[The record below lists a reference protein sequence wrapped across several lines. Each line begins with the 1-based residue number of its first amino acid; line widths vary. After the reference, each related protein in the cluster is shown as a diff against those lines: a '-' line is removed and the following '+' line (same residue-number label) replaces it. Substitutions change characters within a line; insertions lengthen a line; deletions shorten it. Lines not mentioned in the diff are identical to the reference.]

1 VANDQNSD
9 RTAAGSEAAPW
20 PSTQRSDAAPSG
32 SSGDSS
38 GEERLP
44 VGTRL
49 HEFEITGFVG
59 EGGFSIVYLAWDH
72 SLERK
77 VALKE
82 YMPSSLAAR
91 RGGSRVHARSD
102 RHRDT
107 FETGLKS
114 FVNEGK
120 LLAQFDHPALVK
132 VYRFWEANGTA
143 YMVMPFYEGTTL
155 KDTVRARSEP
165 PDETWLRALL
175 DPLTEALAVLHRE
188 QCFHRDIA
196 PDNVLLLAPAGK
208 PLLLDF
214 GAARRVIGDKTQ
226 ALTVILK
233 PGYAPVEQ
241 YAEDTAMKQGPWTDV
256 YALAAVVYWSI
267 TGKTPPVSVGRML
280 SDAFVPLA
288 QCAAGRY
295 SERFVSAV
303 DRALAVLPEQR
314 TPSVAQFRRELG
326 LGGEAA
332 PAADER
338 TIVWTDPQA
347 TVVRAPPRVTAPVG
361 PTVGAPAAA
370 PTAPPVSPPSPAK
383 PTLPRVAVGGA
394 LAAVAV
400 AAVAWWLLRTPS
412 PPPTVASTPLSPA
425 PQTPMPA
432 PAPAPA
438 PPPQAAPSPAPAPV
452 TVALDRLIAQR
463 DASFDLA
470 AAAQTRR
477 DGLRIEW
484 RSAFEG
490 HPHVL
495 AVRPGA
501 DRLDVLH
508 PTAAAAQRGSGSRSG
523 TIDVTGATLEPG
535 TSLLLVVSR
544 ERRDLRGAGWTPR
557 DGVLSRT
564 LAAGD
569 ASDLLG
575 APRCATDTPR
585 CDGAYGVTEVTPMTN
600 VTTAPDPTPSTRPS
614 APPTPA
620 QTPAVAPP
628 VATPAQ
634 RPLPEGKTA
643 TRRPSATSAE
653 CAQILQRVSLGESSP
668 ELIERMKTLRCG

>member
-38 GEERLP
+38 AEERLP

-91 RGGSRVHARSD
+91 KGGSRVHARSD

-165 PDETWLRALL
+165 PDEAWLRALL

-280 SDAFVPLA
+280 SDAYVPLA

-295 SERFVSAV
+295 SARFVAAV

-314 TPSVAQFRRELG
+314 TPSIAQFRRELG
-326 LGGEAA
+326 LDGSEAA

-338 TIVWTDPQA
+338 TVVWADPQA
-347 TVVRAPPRVTAPVG
+347 TVVRPPPRAAAAPAPTPPSPPPPRPHTAAAP
-361 PTVGAPAAA
+361 PAAA
-370 PTAPPVSPPSPAK
+370 TRA
-383 PTLPRVAVGGA
+383 LPRAAIGGA
-394 LAAVAV
+394 TAAVVV
-400 AAVAWWLLRTPS
+400 AALAWWLLRTPQ
-412 PPPTVASTPLSPA
+412 PTPAVASAPPA
-425 PQTPMPA
+425 SAA
-432 PAPAPA
+432 PAPTQTP
-438 PPPQAAPSPAPAPV
+438 APSPDTAPSPTPA
-452 TVALDRLIAQR
+452 TSALDRLIAQR
-463 DASFDLA
+463 DASFELA
-470 AAAQTRR
+470 AAAQPRG

-484 RSAFEG
+484 RSAQEG
-490 HPHVL
+490 HAHVL

-501 DRLDVLH
+501 DRIDVLH
-508 PTAAAAQRGSGSRSG
+508 PASAVAPTRSSRSG
-523 TIDVTGATLEPG
+523 TIDITRAALEPG
-535 TSLLLVVSR
+535 TTLLLVVSR
-544 ERRDLRGAGWTPR
+544 ERCAGA
-557 DGVLSRT
+557 L
-564 LAAGD
+564 
-569 ASDLLG
+569 
-575 APRCATDTPR
+575 R
-585 CDGAYGVTEVTPMTN
+585 CDGAYGVTEVTSMTN
-600 VTTAPDPTPSTRPS
+600 VTTTPSSPS
-614 APPTPA
+614 STPPSVTPTPA
-620 QTPAVAPP
+620 VTPPL
-628 VATPAQ
+628 ATPAQ
-634 RPLPEGKTA
+634 RPATEGKTA
-643 TRRPSATSAE
+643 PQRPSATSAE